1 MGQAE
6 RDTPWLDET
15 KDYYDESEAKAKQ
28 EEREKNWHYKI

>member
-15 KDYYDESEAKAKQ
+15 EDYYDESEAKAKQ
-28 EEREKNWHYKI
+28 EYKLLFF